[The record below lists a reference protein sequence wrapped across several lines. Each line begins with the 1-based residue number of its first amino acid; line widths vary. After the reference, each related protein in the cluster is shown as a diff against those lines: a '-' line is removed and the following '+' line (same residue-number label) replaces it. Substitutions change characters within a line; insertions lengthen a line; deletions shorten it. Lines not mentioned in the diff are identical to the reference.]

1 MSRTLD
7 LILGVIAA
15 TAMAL
20 LLALIARDDLG
31 MPPDM
36 VREDALIAANAII
49 AAVAGCR
56 AGGNRRRG
64 QLASDIERPKRLVT
78 LRRDGDD
85 FVVLFY
91 PEDIV
96 VFRNSVPQ
104 PLRSP
109 SMEDHQRQRWLGR
122 YDDLCLREFPVM
134 TQRTPLVR
142 F

>member
-109 SMEDHQRQRWLGR
+109 SMEDHQR
-122 YDDLCLREFPVM
+122 
-134 TQRTPLVR
+134 
-142 F
+142 